1 MTTQPFNI
9 KHIVDQTRMNSE
21 KNEALIGCDRETGLF
36 EFRVIMLSTGRQ
48 TGNSGRLEMAF
59 NPKTDLYVT
68 RDQLLVDMFA
78 DRFTHPIH
86 YLNLNS
92 RKLDDFIRG
101 LANLRLETVYIDLG
115 ANMFFKSRNLVN
127 HLIRTYDEHAEKL
140 GFKPVFV
147 IT

>member
-1 MTTQPFNI
+1 MITQPFSI
-9 KHIVDQTRMNSE
+9 KHIVEQTHMNSE
-21 KNEALIGCDRETGLF
+21 KNEEMIGVDRESGLF

-48 TGNSGRLEMAF
+48 TGNSNRVEAAF

-78 DRFTHPIH
+78 DRFAQPIH

-101 LANLRLETVYIDLG
+101 LVSLRLRTVYIDLG
-115 ANMFFKSRNLVN
+115 SSMFFKSRNLVH
-127 HLIRTYDEHAEKL
+127 HLIRTYDEQAEQL

>member
-1 MTTQPFNI
+1 MTTQPFSI
-9 KHIVDQTRMNSE
+9 KQIVEQTRMNSE
-21 KNEALIGCDRETGLF
+21 KNEELIGCDRETGLF

-48 TGNSGRLEMAF
+48 TGNSNRIEAAF
-59 NPKTDLYVT
+59 NPITDLYVT

-78 DRFTHPIH
+78 DRFAQPIH

-92 RKLDDFIRG
+92 RKLDDFIRK
-101 LANLRLETVYIDLG
+101 LVSLRLKTIYIDLG
-115 ANMFFKSRNLVN
+115 ANMFFTSRNLVH
-127 HLIRTYDEHAEKL
+127 HLIRTYDEQAEKL

>member
-1 MTTQPFNI
+1 MITQPFSI
-9 KHIVDQTRMNSE
+9 KQIVEQTRMNSE
-21 KNEALIGCDRETGLF
+21 KNEELIGCDRETGLF
-36 EFRVIMLSTGRQ
+36 EFRVVMLSTGRQ
-48 TGNSGRLEMAF
+48 TGNSNRIEAAF
-59 NPKTDLYVT
+59 NPATDLYVT

-78 DRFTHPIH
+78 DRFTQPIH

-101 LANLRLETVYIDLG
+101 LASLRLETVYIDLG
-115 ANMFFKSRNLVN
+115 VSMFFKSRNLVH
-127 HLIRTYDEHAEKL
+127 HLIRAYDEQAEEL